1 MRRRLA
7 WVFVALAVMLAVGF
21 LVPLARSVSS
31 QARLRAIAGAQSD
44 ARGVATALAAVAGST
59 GNIPGATEVEFVM
72 NSFGSPDLMVM
83 LSDGTVLGSNIPVE
97 QALELAMAGSVVA
110 EVDGG
115 TAAIVPVTFGGSGD
129 LIVVTAFVDHDTLR
143 EGVTS
148 SWLILA
154 GLGLIVVIGSV
165 PIADRFAVTIVR
177 PVRDLSDAAHRWA
190 GGDLTARVSPSGP
203 AEVAE
208 SARAFNQLA
217 ERLTDL
223 LVAERERV
231 ADLSHRLRTP
241 LAALRLQAES
251 TDDADQRAALITD
264 IVHMEGE
271 VTALIEDVR
280 GTSTDASTVC
290 DLTAVVGQRLGFW
303 SIVAAAQDREMTQTL
318 PADTRI
324 PIKLTAADLLAVL
337 DNLVQNVLTH
347 TEAGTAFCVRVTA
360 DPPTLT
366 VADEGGGLPSIRVF
380 DRGAS
385 GSSSSGLGLDIVRSI
400 AEKSG
405 GAVTLGEALGAS
417 IVVWFGEPD
426 SPVDPEE
433 TT

>member
-21 LVPLARSVSS
+21 LVPLGRSVRS

-59 GNIPGATEVEFVM
+59 GNVPGATEVEFVL
-72 NSFGSPDLMVM
+72 NSFGSPDLMVI

-115 TAAIVPVTFGGSGD
+115 TAAIVPVTFGGSSD
-129 LIVVTAFVDHDTLR
+129 LIVVTAFVDNDTLR

-148 SWLILA
+148 SWLILTA
-154 GLGLIVVIGSV
+154 LGLIVVIGSV

-190 GGDLTARVSPSGP
+190 GGDLTARVAPGGPPEVVESG
-203 AEVAE
+203 
-208 SARAFNQLA
+208 RAFNQLA

-223 LVAERERV
+223 LAAERERV

-251 TDDADQRAALITD
+251 AGNPEERVALISD
-264 IVHMEGE
+264 VVHLEGE

-280 GTSTDASTVC
+280 RTDVDGPASS
-290 DLTAVVGQRLGFW
+290 DLADVVGQRMGFW
-303 SIVAAAQDREMTQTL
+303 QVVAAAQDRTATMAR
-318 PADTRI
+318 PDNPI
-324 PIKLTAADLLAVL
+324 PVGVTAADVLAVL

-347 TEAGTAFCVRVTA
+347 TEAGVAFNVAVAA

-366 VADEGGGLPSIRVF
+366 VADEGGGLASPAAF
-380 DRGAS
+380 ARGAS
-385 GSSSSGLGLDIVRSI
+385 GGGSSGLGLDIVRQV
-400 AEKSG
+400 AERSG
-405 GAVTLGEALGAS
+405 GSVVLGSGPGTEITVA
-417 IVVWFGEPD
+417 FGPSADPD
-426 SPVDPEE
+426 GDA
-433 TT
+433 

>member
-21 LVPLARSVSS
+21 LVPLGRSVSS
-31 QARLRAIAGAQSD
+31 QARLRSLAGAQSD
-44 ARGVATALAAVAGST
+44 ARGVATALAATARST
-59 GNIPGATEVEFVM
+59 GRTPLTEDVEFVLD
-72 NSFGSPDLMVM
+72 SFDSPDLMVI
-83 LSDGTVLGSNIPVE
+83 LSNGTVLGSNIPVVE
-97 QALELAMAGSVVA
+97 ALELATAGSVVA

-115 TAAIVPVTFGGSGD
+115 VAAIVPIAFGSGD
-129 LIVVTAFVDHDTLR
+129 LIVVTAFVSNEDLT
-143 EGVTS
+143 EGVSTA
-148 SWLILA
+148 WAILA
-154 GLGLIVVIGSV
+154 VLGVLVIIGSV
-165 PIADRFAVTIVR
+165 PIADRFALSIVR
-177 PVRDLSDAAHRWA
+177 PMRDLSDAAHRWA

-223 LVAERERV
+223 LAAERERV

>member
-31 QARLRAIAGAQSD
+31 QARLRALAGAQSD

-59 GNIPGATEVEFVM
+59 GTVPGTTEVEFVL
-72 NSFGSPDLMVM
+72 NSFGSPDLMVV

-97 QALELAMAGSVVA
+97 EALELALAGSVVA
-110 EVDGG
+110 EVTGG
-115 TAAIVPVTFGGSGD
+115 AAAIVPVAFGGGE

-148 SWLILA
+148 SWLILTA
-154 GLGLIVVIGSV
+154 LGLIVVIGSV

-190 GGDLTARVSPSGP
+190 GGDLTARVAPGGPPEVVESG
-203 AEVAE
+203 
-208 SARAFNQLA
+208 RAFNQLA

-223 LVAERERV
+223 LAAERERV

-251 TDDADQRAALITD
+251 ARDPDDRAALITD
-264 IVHMEGE
+264 IVHMESE

-280 GTSTDASTVC
+280 RTDVDGPASS
-290 DLTAVVGQRLGFW
+290 DLANMVDQRMGFW
-303 SIVAAAQDREMTQTL
+303 QVVAAAQDRTATMVRPDDPIPVGVTD
-318 PADTRI
+318 ADV
-324 PIKLTAADLLAVL
+324 LAVL

-347 TEAGTAFCVRVTA
+347 TEAGVAFNVSVTA

-366 VADEGGGLPSIRVF
+366 VADEGEGLASPAVFSRGTSGG
-380 DRGAS
+380 G
-385 GSSSSGLGLDIVRSI
+385 SSGLGLDIVRQI
-400 AEKSG
+400 AEGSG
-405 GAVTLGEALGAS
+405 GSVTLGRGPGTS
-417 IVVWFGEPD
+417 IKVRFGTPA
-426 SPVDPEE
+426 DPEE
-433 TT
+433 TA

>member
-31 QARLRAIAGAQSD
+31 QARLRALAGAQSD

-59 GNIPGATEVEFVM
+59 GTVPGTTEVEFVL
-72 NSFGSPDLMVM
+72 NSFGSPDLMVI

-97 QALELAMAGSVVA
+97 QALELALAGSVVA
-110 EVDGG
+110 EVTGG
-115 TAAIVPVTFGGSGD
+115 AAAIVPVAFGGGE

-148 SWLILA
+148 SWLILTA
-154 GLGLIVVIGSV
+154 LGLIVVIGSV

-190 GGDLTARVSPSGP
+190 GGDLTARVAPGGP
-203 AEVAE
+203 PEVAE
-208 SARAFNQLA
+208 SGRAFNQLA

-223 LVAERERV
+223 LAAERERV

-251 TDDADQRAALITD
+251 TNDPDQRAALITD
-264 IVHMEGE
+264 IVHMESE

-280 GTSTDASTVC
+280 RSEVDGPASS
-290 DLTAVVGQRLGFW
+290 DLAEVAEARMGFW
-303 SIVAAAQDREMTQTL
+303 QVVAAAQDRTATMVR
-318 PADTRI
+318 PDDPI
-324 PIKLTAADLLAVL
+324 PVGVAAADVLAVL

-347 TEAGTAFCVRVTA
+347 TEAGVAFNVSVTA

-366 VADEGGGLPSIRVF
+366 VADEGDGLASPAAFSRGTSGG
-380 DRGAS
+380 G
-385 GSSSSGLGLDIVRSI
+385 SSGLGLDIVRQI
-400 AEKSG
+400 AEGSG
-405 GAVTLGEALGAS
+405 GSVKLGRGPGTR
-417 IVVWFGEPD
+417 ITVRFGQPA
-426 SPVDPEE
+426 DPEQV
-433 TT
+433 T

>member
-31 QARLRAIAGAQSD
+31 QARLRALAGAQSD

-59 GNIPGATEVEFVM
+59 GTVPGTTEVEFVL
-72 NSFGSPDLMVM
+72 NSFGSPDLMVI

-97 QALELAMAGSVVA
+97 QALELALAGSVVA
-110 EVDGG
+110 EVTGG
-115 TAAIVPVTFGGSGD
+115 AAAIVPVAFGGGE

-148 SWLILA
+148 SWLILT

-190 GGDLTARVSPSGP
+190 GGDLTARVAPGGP
-203 AEVAE
+203 PEVAE
-208 SARAFNQLA
+208 SGRAFNQLA

-223 LVAERERV
+223 LAAERERV

-251 TDDADQRAALITD
+251 TNDPDQRAALITD

-280 GTSTDASTVC
+280 RTDVDGPASS
-290 DLTAVVGQRLGFW
+290 DLADVVDQRMGFW
-303 SIVAAAQDREMTQTL
+303 QVVAAAQDRNATMVR
-318 PADTRI
+318 PDNPI
-324 PIKLTAADLLAVL
+324 PVGVTAADVLAVL

-347 TEAGTAFCVRVTA
+347 TEAGVAFNVAVTA

-366 VADEGGGLPSIRVF
+366 VADKGGGLASPAAF
-380 DRGAS
+380 TRGAS
-385 GSSSSGLGLDIVRSI
+385 GGGSSGLGLDIVRQI
-400 AEKSG
+400 AERSG
-405 GAVTLGEALGAS
+405 GSVALGSGPGTQITVA
-417 IVVWFGEPD
+417 FGP
-426 SPVDPEE
+426 STDPENDA
-433 TT
+433 

>member
-31 QARLRAIAGAQSD
+31 QARLRALAGAQSD

-59 GNIPGATEVEFVM
+59 GNMPGATEVEFVL
-72 NSFGSPDLMVM
+72 NSFGSPDLMVI

-97 QALELAMAGSVVA
+97 QALELALAGSVVA
-110 EVDGG
+110 EVTGG
-115 TAAIVPVTFGGSGD
+115 AAAIVPVAFGGGE

-148 SWLILA
+148 SWLILTA
-154 GLGLIVVIGSV
+154 LGLIVVIGSV

-190 GGDLTARVSPSGP
+190 GGDLTARVAPGGPPEVVESG
-203 AEVAE
+203 
-208 SARAFNQLA
+208 RAFNQLA

-223 LVAERERV
+223 LAAERERV

-251 TDDADQRAALITD
+251 AGNPEERVALISD
-264 IVHMEGE
+264 VVHLEGE

-280 GTSTDASTVC
+280 RTDVDGPASS
-290 DLTAVVGQRLGFW
+290 DLADVVGQRMGFW
-303 SIVAAAQDREMTQTL
+303 QVVAAAQDRTATMAR
-318 PADTRI
+318 PDNPI
-324 PIKLTAADLLAVL
+324 PVGVTAADVLAVL

-347 TEAGTAFCVRVTA
+347 TEAGVAFNVAVAA

-366 VADEGGGLPSIRVF
+366 VADEGGGLASPAAF
-380 DRGAS
+380 ARGAS
-385 GSSSSGLGLDIVRSI
+385 GGGSSGLGLDIVRQV
-400 AEKSG
+400 AERSG
-405 GAVTLGEALGAS
+405 GSVVLGSGPGTEITVT
-417 IVVWFGEPD
+417 FGPSAD
-426 SPVDPEE
+426 GNGDA
-433 TT
+433 

>member
-1 MRRRLA
+1 MRKRLA

-21 LVPLARSVSS
+21 LVPLGRSVSS
-31 QARLRAIAGAQSD
+31 QARLRSLAGAQSD
-44 ARGVATALAAVAGST
+44 ARGVATALAATARST
-59 GNIPGATEVEFVM
+59 GRTPLTEDVEFVLD
-72 NSFGSPDLMVM
+72 SFDSPDLMVI
-83 LSDGTVLGSNIPVE
+83 LSNGTVLGSNIPVVE
-97 QALELAMAGSVVA
+97 ALELATAGSVVA

-115 TAAIVPVTFGGSGD
+115 VAAIVPIAFGSGD
-129 LIVVTAFVDHDTLR
+129 LIVVTAFVSNEDLT
-143 EGVTS
+143 EGVSTA
-148 SWLILA
+148 WAILA
-154 GLGLIVVIGSV
+154 VLGVLVIIGSV
-165 PIADRFAVTIVR
+165 PIADRFALSIVR
-177 PVRDLSDAAHRWA
+177 PMRDLSDAAHRWA

-251 TDDADQRAALITD
+251 TTDPDQRAALITD

>member
-31 QARLRAIAGAQSD
+31 QARLRALAGAQSD

-59 GNIPGATEVEFVM
+59 GTVPGTTEVEFVL
-72 NSFGSPDLMVM
+72 NSFGSPDLMVV

-97 QALELAMAGSVVA
+97 EALELALAGSVVA
-110 EVDGG
+110 EVTGG
-115 TAAIVPVTFGGSGD
+115 AAAIVPVAFGGGE

-148 SWLILA
+148 SWLILTA
-154 GLGLIVVIGSV
+154 LGLIVVIGSV

-190 GGDLTARVSPSGP
+190 GGDLTARVAPGGPPEVVESG
-203 AEVAE
+203 
-208 SARAFNQLA
+208 RAFNQLA

-223 LVAERERV
+223 LAAERERV

-251 TDDADQRAALITD
+251 ARDPDDRAALITD
-264 IVHMEGE
+264 IVHMESE

-280 GTSTDASTVC
+280 RTDVDGPASS
-290 DLTAVVGQRLGFW
+290 DLANMVDQRMGFW
-303 SIVAAAQDREMTQTL
+303 QVVAAAQDRTATIVR
-318 PADTRI
+318 PDDPIPVGVTDADV
-324 PIKLTAADLLAVL
+324 LAVL

-347 TEAGTAFCVRVTA
+347 TEAGVAFNVSVTA

-366 VADEGGGLPSIRVF
+366 VADEGEGLASPAVFSRGTSGG
-380 DRGAS
+380 G
-385 GSSSSGLGLDIVRSI
+385 SSGLGLDIVRQI
-400 AEKSG
+400 AEGSG
-405 GAVTLGEALGAS
+405 GSVTLGRGPGTS
-417 IVVWFGEPD
+417 IKVRFGTPA
-426 SPVDPEE
+426 DPEE
-433 TT
+433 TA

>member
-31 QARLRAIAGAQSD
+31 QARLRALAGAQSD

-59 GNIPGATEVEFVM
+59 GTVPGTTEVEFVL
-72 NSFGSPDLMVM
+72 NSFGSPDLMVV
-83 LSDGTVLGSNIPVE
+83 LSDGTVLGSNMPVE
-97 QALELAMAGSVVA
+97 EALELALAGSVVA
-110 EVDGG
+110 EVTGG
-115 TAAIVPVTFGGSGD
+115 AAAIVPVAFGGGE

-148 SWLILA
+148 SWLILTA
-154 GLGLIVVIGSV
+154 LGLIVVIGSV

-190 GGDLTARVSPSGP
+190 GGDLTARVAPGGP
-203 AEVAE
+203 PEVAE
-208 SARAFNQLA
+208 SGRAFNQLA

-223 LVAERERV
+223 LAAERERV

-251 TDDADQRAALITD
+251 TNDPDQRAALITD
-264 IVHMEGE
+264 IVHMESE

-280 GTSTDASTVC
+280 RSEVDGPASS
-290 DLTAVVGQRLGFW
+290 DLAEVAEARMGFW
-303 SIVAAAQDREMTQTL
+303 QVVAAAQDRTATMVR
-318 PADTRI
+318 PDDPI
-324 PIKLTAADLLAVL
+324 PVGVAAADVLAVL

-347 TEAGTAFCVRVTA
+347 TEAGVAFNVSVTA

-366 VADEGGGLPSIRVF
+366 VADEGDGLASPAAFSRGTSGG
-380 DRGAS
+380 G
-385 GSSSSGLGLDIVRSI
+385 SSGLGLDIVRQI
-400 AEKSG
+400 AEGSG
-405 GAVTLGEALGAS
+405 GSVKLGRGPGTR
-417 IVVWFGEPD
+417 ITVRFGQPA
-426 SPVDPEE
+426 DPEQV
-433 TT
+433 T

>member
-21 LVPLARSVSS
+21 LVPLGRSVRS

-59 GNIPGATEVEFVM
+59 GNVPGATEVEFVL
-72 NSFGSPDLMVM
+72 NSFGSPDLMVI
-83 LSDGTVLGSNIPVE
+83 LSDGTVLGSNIPVK

-129 LIVVTAFVDHDTLR
+129 LIVVTAFVDNDTLR

-148 SWLILA
+148 SWLILTA
-154 GLGLIVVIGSV
+154 LGLIVVIGSV

-190 GGDLTARVSPSGP
+190 GGDLTARVAPGGPPEVVESG
-203 AEVAE
+203 
-208 SARAFNQLA
+208 RAFNQLA

-223 LVAERERV
+223 LAAERERV

-251 TDDADQRAALITD
+251 AGNPEERVALISD
-264 IVHMEGE
+264 VVHLEGE

-280 GTSTDASTVC
+280 RTDVDGPASS
-290 DLTAVVGQRLGFW
+290 DLADVVGQRMGFW
-303 SIVAAAQDREMTQTL
+303 QVVAAAQDRTATMAR
-318 PADTRI
+318 PDNPI
-324 PIKLTAADLLAVL
+324 PVGVTAADVLAVL

-347 TEAGTAFCVRVTA
+347 TEAGVAFNVAVAA

-366 VADEGGGLPSIRVF
+366 VADEGGGLASPAAF
-380 DRGAS
+380 ARGAS
-385 GSSSSGLGLDIVRSI
+385 GGGSSGLGLDIVRQV
-400 AEKSG
+400 AERSG
-405 GAVTLGEALGAS
+405 GSVVLGSGPGTEITVA
-417 IVVWFGEPD
+417 FGPSADPD
-426 SPVDPEE
+426 GDA
-433 TT
+433 

>member
-21 LVPLARSVSS
+21 LVPLGRSVRS

-59 GNIPGATEVEFVM
+59 GNVPGATEVEFVL
-72 NSFGSPDLMVM
+72 NSFGSPDLMVI

-115 TAAIVPVTFGGSGD
+115 TAAIVPVTFGGSSD
-129 LIVVTAFVDHDTLR
+129 LIVVTAFVDNDTLR
-143 EGVTS
+143 EGVTA
-148 SWLILA
+148 SWLILTA
-154 GLGLIVVIGSV
+154 LGLIVVIGSV

-190 GGDLTARVSPSGP
+190 GGDLTARVAPGGPPEVVESG
-203 AEVAE
+203 
-208 SARAFNQLA
+208 RAFNQLA

-223 LVAERERV
+223 LAAERERV

-251 TDDADQRAALITD
+251 AGNPEERVALISD
-264 IVHMEGE
+264 VVHLEGE

-280 GTSTDASTVC
+280 RTDVDGPASS
-290 DLTAVVGQRLGFW
+290 DLADVVGQRMGFW
-303 SIVAAAQDREMTQTL
+303 QVVAAAQDRTATMAR
-318 PADTRI
+318 PDNPI
-324 PIKLTAADLLAVL
+324 PVGVTAADVLAVL

-347 TEAGTAFCVRVTA
+347 TEAGVAFNVAVAA

-366 VADEGGGLPSIRVF
+366 VADEGGGLASPAAF
-380 DRGAS
+380 ARGAS
-385 GSSSSGLGLDIVRSI
+385 GGGSSGLGLDIVRQV
-400 AEKSG
+400 AERSG
-405 GAVTLGEALGAS
+405 GSVVLGSGPGTEITVA
-417 IVVWFGEPD
+417 FGPSADPD
-426 SPVDPEE
+426 GDA
-433 TT
+433 

>member
-21 LVPLARSVSS
+21 LVPLGRSVRS

-59 GNIPGATEVEFVM
+59 GNVPGATEVEFVL
-72 NSFGSPDLMVM
+72 NSFGSPDLMVI

-129 LIVVTAFVDHDTLR
+129 LIVVTAFVDNDTLR

-148 SWLILA
+148 SWLILTA
-154 GLGLIVVIGSV
+154 LGLIVVIGSV
-165 PIADRFAVTIVR
+165 PIADRFAATIVR

-190 GGDLTARVSPSGP
+190 GGDLTARVAPGGPPEVVESG
-203 AEVAE
+203 
-208 SARAFNQLA
+208 RAFNQLA

-223 LVAERERV
+223 LAAERERV

-251 TDDADQRAALITD
+251 AGNPEERVALISD
-264 IVHMEGE
+264 VVHLEGE

-280 GTSTDASTVC
+280 RTDVDGPASS
-290 DLTAVVGQRLGFW
+290 DLADVVGQRMGFW
-303 SIVAAAQDREMTQTL
+303 QVVAAAQDRTATMAR
-318 PADTRI
+318 PDNPI
-324 PIKLTAADLLAVL
+324 PVGVTAADVLAVL

-347 TEAGTAFCVRVTA
+347 TEAGVAFNVAVAA

-366 VADEGGGLPSIRVF
+366 VADEGGGLASPAAF
-380 DRGAS
+380 ARGAS
-385 GSSSSGLGLDIVRSI
+385 GGGSSGLGLDIVRQV
-400 AEKSG
+400 AERSG
-405 GAVTLGEALGAS
+405 GSVVLGSGPGTEITVA
-417 IVVWFGEPD
+417 FGPSADPD
-426 SPVDPEE
+426 GDA
-433 TT
+433 

>member
-31 QARLRAIAGAQSD
+31 QARLRALAGAQSD

-59 GNIPGATEVEFVM
+59 GTVPGTTEVEFVL
-72 NSFGSPDLMVM
+72 NSFGSPDLMVV

-97 QALELAMAGSVVA
+97 EALELALAGSVVA
-110 EVDGG
+110 EVTGG
-115 TAAIVPVTFGGSGD
+115 AAAIVPVAFGGGE

-148 SWLILA
+148 SWLILTA
-154 GLGLIVVIGSV
+154 LGLIVVIGSV

-190 GGDLTARVSPSGP
+190 GGDLTARVAPGGPPEVVESG
-203 AEVAE
+203 
-208 SARAFNQLA
+208 RAFNQLA

-223 LVAERERV
+223 LAAERERV

-251 TDDADQRAALITD
+251 ARDPDDRAALITD
-264 IVHMEGE
+264 IVHMESE

-280 GTSTDASTVC
+280 RTDVDGPASS
-290 DLTAVVGQRLGFW
+290 DLANMVDQRMGFW
-303 SIVAAAQDREMTQTL
+303 QVVAAAQDRTATIMRPDDPIPVGVTD
-318 PADTRI
+318 ADV
-324 PIKLTAADLLAVL
+324 LAVL

-347 TEAGTAFCVRVTA
+347 TEAGVAFNVSVTA

-366 VADEGGGLPSIRVF
+366 VADEGEGLASPAVFSRGTSGG
-380 DRGAS
+380 G
-385 GSSSSGLGLDIVRSI
+385 SSGLGLDIVRQI
-400 AEKSG
+400 AEGSG
-405 GAVTLGEALGAS
+405 GSVTLGRGPGTS
-417 IVVWFGEPD
+417 IKVRFGTPA
-426 SPVDPEE
+426 DPEE
-433 TT
+433 TA

>member
-31 QARLRAIAGAQSD
+31 QARLRALAGAQSD

-59 GNIPGATEVEFVM
+59 GTVPGTTEVEFVL
-72 NSFGSPDLMVM
+72 NSFGSPDLMVV

-97 QALELAMAGSVVA
+97 EALELALAGSVVA
-110 EVDGG
+110 EVTGG
-115 TAAIVPVTFGGSGD
+115 AAAIVPVAFGGGE

-148 SWLILA
+148 SWLILTA
-154 GLGLIVVIGSV
+154 LGLIVVIGSV

-190 GGDLTARVSPSGP
+190 GGDLTARVAPGGPPEVVESG
-203 AEVAE
+203 
-208 SARAFNQLA
+208 RAFNQLA

-223 LVAERERV
+223 LAAERERV

-251 TDDADQRAALITD
+251 ARDPDDRAALITD
-264 IVHMEGE
+264 IVHMESE

-280 GTSTDASTVC
+280 RTDVDGPASS
-290 DLTAVVGQRLGFW
+290 DLANMVDQRMGFW
-303 SIVAAAQDREMTQTL
+303 QVVAAAQDRTATIMRPDDPIPVGVTD
-318 PADTRI
+318 ADV
-324 PIKLTAADLLAVL
+324 LAVL

-347 TEAGTAFCVRVTA
+347 TEAGVAFNVSVTA

-366 VADEGGGLPSIRVF
+366 VADEGEGLASPAVFSRGTSGG
-380 DRGAS
+380 G
-385 GSSSSGLGLDIVRSI
+385 SSGLGLDIVRQI
-400 AEKSG
+400 AEGSG
-405 GAVTLGEALGAS
+405 GSVKLGRGPGTR
-417 IVVWFGEPD
+417 ITVRFGQPA
-426 SPVDPEE
+426 DPEPV
-433 TT
+433 T

>member
-21 LVPLARSVSS
+21 LVPLGRSVRS

-59 GNIPGATEVEFVM
+59 GNVPGATEVEFVL
-72 NSFGSPDLMVM
+72 NSFGSPDLMVI

-115 TAAIVPVTFGGSGD
+115 TAAIVPVTFGGSSD
-129 LIVVTAFVDHDTLR
+129 LIVVTAFVDNDTLR

-148 SWLILA
+148 SWLILTA
-154 GLGLIVVIGSV
+154 LGLIVVIGSV
-165 PIADRFAVTIVR
+165 PIADRFAATIVR

-190 GGDLTARVSPSGP
+190 GGDLTARVAPGGPPEVVESG
-203 AEVAE
+203 
-208 SARAFNQLA
+208 RAFNQLA

-223 LVAERERV
+223 LAAERERV

-251 TDDADQRAALITD
+251 AGNPEERVALISD
-264 IVHMEGE
+264 VVHLEGE

-280 GTSTDASTVC
+280 RTDVDGPASS
-290 DLTAVVGQRLGFW
+290 DLADVVGQRMGFW
-303 SIVAAAQDREMTQTL
+303 QVVAAAQDRTATMAR
-318 PADTRI
+318 PDNPI
-324 PIKLTAADLLAVL
+324 PVGVTAADVLAVL

-347 TEAGTAFCVRVTA
+347 TEAGVAFNVAVAA

-366 VADEGGGLPSIRVF
+366 VADEGGGLASPAAF
-380 DRGAS
+380 ARGAS
-385 GSSSSGLGLDIVRSI
+385 GGGSSGLGLDIVRQV
-400 AEKSG
+400 AERSG
-405 GAVTLGEALGAS
+405 GSVVLGSGPGTEITVA
-417 IVVWFGEPD
+417 FGPSADPD
-426 SPVDPEE
+426 GDA
-433 TT
+433 

>member
-1 MRRRLA
+1 
-7 WVFVALAVMLAVGF
+7 
-21 LVPLARSVSS
+21 
-31 QARLRAIAGAQSD
+31 
-44 ARGVATALAAVAGST
+44 
-59 GNIPGATEVEFVM
+59 
-72 NSFGSPDLMVM
+72 
-83 LSDGTVLGSNIPVE
+83 
-97 QALELAMAGSVVA
+97 VA

-115 TAAIVPVTFGGSGD
+115 VAAIVPIAFGSGD
-129 LIVVTAFVDHDTLR
+129 LIVVTAFVSNEDLT
-143 EGVTS
+143 EGVSTA
-148 SWLILA
+148 WAILA
-154 GLGLIVVIGSV
+154 VLGVLVIIGSV
-165 PIADRFAVTIVR
+165 PIADRFALSIVR
-177 PVRDLSDAAHRWA
+177 PMRDLSDAAHRWA

>member
-21 LVPLARSVSS
+21 LVPLGRSVRS

-59 GNIPGATEVEFVM
+59 GNVPGATEVEFVL
-72 NSFGSPDLMVM
+72 NSFGSPDLMVI

-115 TAAIVPVTFGGSGD
+115 TAAIVPVTFGGSSD
-129 LIVVTAFVDHDTLR
+129 LIVVTAFVDNDTLR

-148 SWLILA
+148 SWLILTA
-154 GLGLIVVIGSV
+154 LGLIVVIGSV

-190 GGDLTARVSPSGP
+190 GGDLTARVAPGGPPEVVESG
-203 AEVAE
+203 
-208 SARAFNQLA
+208 RAFNQLA

-223 LVAERERV
+223 LAAERERV

-251 TDDADQRAALITD
+251 AGNPEERVALISD
-264 IVHMEGE
+264 VVHLEGE

-280 GTSTDASTVC
+280 RTDVDGPASS
-290 DLTAVVGQRLGFW
+290 DLADVVGQRMGFW
-303 SIVAAAQDREMTQTL
+303 QVVAAAQDRTATMAR
-318 PADTRI
+318 PDNPI
-324 PIKLTAADLLAVL
+324 PVGVLAVL

-347 TEAGTAFCVRVTA
+347 TEAGVAFNVAVAA

-366 VADEGGGLPSIRVF
+366 VADEGGGLASPAAF
-380 DRGAS
+380 ARGAS
-385 GSSSSGLGLDIVRSI
+385 GGGSSGLGLDIVRQV
-400 AEKSG
+400 AERSG
-405 GAVTLGEALGAS
+405 GSVVLGSGPGTEITVAFGPSADPDGGA
-417 IVVWFGEPD
+417 
-426 SPVDPEE
+426 
-433 TT
+433 